1 MLCGAVLLLAA
12 CGGETAPDTTI
23 GTDAPDTTIG
33 TDAPDTTIGTDAP
46 ATTTTSSAAEAEVVP
61 VEASPCSLVTVDE
74 VAAATGLTVVESR
87 DEPPISCVFDFGEE
101 VGVAIFVSVD
111 DGEGRSAAPAA
122 LFDGYMARVAEGSAE
137 TVPDL
142 GVAAVYAQG
151 FRGLAVD
158 AGGGR
163 FIGFGV
169 NGGYGELA
177 EPRDVLI
184 ELAAAAL
191 GRL

>member
-12 CGGETAPDTTI
+12 CGGEVVPETSV
-23 GTDAPDTTIG
+23 
-33 TDAPDTTIGTDAP
+33 GTDAP
-46 ATTTTSSAAEAEVVP
+46 ATTTANPAAEAEVVP
-61 VEASPCSLVTVDE
+61 VEAAPCSLVTVDE
-74 VAAATGLTVVESR
+74 VAAAAGLTVVESR
-87 DEPPISCVFDFGEE
+87 EEPPISCVYDFGEE
-101 VGVAIFVSVD
+101 AGVAIFVNID
-111 DGEGRSAAPAA
+111 DGEGRFIAPASM
-122 LFDGYMARVAEGSAE
+122 FDNYMGMVAEGSAE
-137 TVPDL
+137 IVPDL

-151 FRGLAVD
+151 YRGLAVD

-163 FIGFGV
+163 FIALGV

>member
-1 MLCGAVLLLAA
+1 MRTVGVLCGAILLLAA
-12 CGGETAPDTTI
+12 CGGEDSQETSAVADAAP
-23 GTDAPDTTIG
+23 
-33 TDAPDTTIGTDAP
+33 
-46 ATTTTSSAAEAEVVP
+46 TTSTTAAAEQETVLVSVSPCDLVSAEEVSAAA
-61 VEASPCSLVTVDE
+61 
-74 VAAATGLTVVESR
+74 GLTVAESGA
-87 DEPPISCVFDFGEE
+87 ESPISCVFDFGEE
-101 VGVAIFVSVD
+101 AAVAIFVNVD
-111 DGEGRSAAPAA
+111 GGEGRFGAPAS
-122 LFDGYMARVAEGSAE
+122 LFEEYMAMVPEGSAE
-137 TVPDL
+137 LVPDL

-158 AGGGR
+158 AGDGR

-184 ELAAAAL
+184 ELAVAAL

>member
-1 MLCGAVLLLAA
+1 MRTAGMLCGALLLLAA

-23 GTDAPDTTIG
+23 GADAPDTT
-33 TDAPDTTIGTDAP
+33 TTI
-46 ATTTTSSAAEAEVVP
+46 SAAESDVVP

-74 VAAATGLTVVESR
+74 VAAATGLKVVESR
-87 DEPPISCVFDFGEE
+87 DEPPISCVFDFGED
-101 VGVAIFVSVD
+101 VGVAIFVGVD

-122 LFDGYMARVAEGSAE
+122 LFDSYMARAAEGSAE
-137 TVPDL
+137 IVPDL
-142 GVAAVYAQG
+142 GAAAVYSQA

-158 AGGGR
+158 AGDGR
-163 FIGFGV
+163 FIGLGV

>member
-1 MLCGAVLLLAA
+1 MRMAGMLCGALLLLAA
-12 CGGETAPDTTI
+12 CGGETVPDTTI
-23 GTDAPDTTIG
+23 GTDAPDTSVG
-33 TDAPDTTIGTDAP
+33 TDVP
-46 ATTTTSSAAEAEVVP
+46 ATTTTSSAAEPAVVP
-61 VEASPCSLVTVDE
+61 VEASPCSLVTADE

-87 DEPPISCVFDFGEE
+87 DEPPISCVFDFGED

-122 LFDGYMARVAEGSAE
+122 LFDGYMAKVAEGSAE
-137 TVPDL
+137 PVPDL
-142 GVAAVYAQG
+142 GIAAVYSQG

-177 EPRDVLI
+177 EPRDVLV

>member
-1 MLCGAVLLLAA
+1 
-12 CGGETAPDTTI
+12 
-23 GTDAPDTTIG
+23 
-33 TDAPDTTIGTDAP
+33 
-46 ATTTTSSAAEAEVVP
+46 
-61 VEASPCSLVTVDE
+61 
-74 VAAATGLTVVESR
+74 
-87 DEPPISCVFDFGEE
+87 
-101 VGVAIFVSVD
+101 
-111 DGEGRSAAPAA
+111 
-122 LFDGYMARVAEGSAE
+122 MAKVAEGSAE

-142 GVAAVYAQG
+142 GVAAVYSQA

-158 AGGGR
+158 AGSGR
-163 FIGFGV
+163 FIGLGV

>member
-1 MLCGAVLLLAA
+1 MRTVGMLCGVLLLLAA
-12 CGGETAPDTTI
+12 CGGETVPDTTI
-23 GTDAPDTTIG
+23 GTGAT
-33 TDAPDTTIGTDAP
+33 
-46 ATTTTSSAAEAEVVP
+46 ATTTTSSAAEPDVVP

-87 DEPPISCVFDFGEE
+87 DQPPIYCFFDFGED
-101 VGVAIFVSVD
+101 VGVRIWVNVD
-111 DGEGRSAAPAA
+111 DGEGRAAGAAA
-122 LFDGYMARVAEGSAE
+122 LFDAYMAKVAAGNAE

-142 GVAAVYAQG
+142 GIAAVYSQT

-158 AGGGR
+158 AGDGR
-163 FIGFGV
+163 FIAFGAD
-169 NGGYGELA
+169 GGYGELA
-177 EPRDVLI
+177 EPRDALI